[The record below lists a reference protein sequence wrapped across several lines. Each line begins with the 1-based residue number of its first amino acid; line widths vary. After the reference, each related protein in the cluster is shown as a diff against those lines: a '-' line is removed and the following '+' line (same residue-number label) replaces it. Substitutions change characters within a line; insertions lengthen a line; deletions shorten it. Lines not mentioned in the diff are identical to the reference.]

1 MSEFDFYQLLLFVL
15 ILAAV
20 AIPLGSYM
28 ARVFQGERVWL
39 APVLEPVEKAIY
51 ALLGRKS
58 HAPMNWVSY
67 LSAALVFNFFGL
79 VFLMAIL
86 MLQDHLP
93 LNPQHFAATPWH
105 LAFNIAVSFMT
116 NTNWQ
121 SYAGETTLSPLSQ
134 MIGLTV
140 QNFLSG
146 ATGFAVAVAVFRAF
160 TQRENALLGNFYVD
174 VTRVTLYVKL
184 PLALLFAV
192 FLLWQGVP
200 QTFNTSVTATTLE
213 GAQQTIAV
221 GPVASQIAIKM
232 LGSNGGGY
240 FNANGA
246 HPYENPTGLADFV
259 QIISILLL
267 PIAFVVTFGFM
278 IKDKRQAWAILVS
291 MTLLFI
297 VGFIICY
304 TAEANGNHLLAA
316 LGIDQHITNANIGGN
331 MEGKEVRFGIMN
343 STLWT
348 TATSATSN
356 GSVNSM
362 FDSYT
367 PIGGL
372 IPLFNLLIGEVIYG
386 GVGCGMYGMIIYI
399 LITVFIAG
407 LMVGRTPEY
416 LGKKIEA
423 KEVKWA
429 VVAQLLYPVVV
440 LGGGMLA
447 LVLPDAV
454 SSLSASGPHG
464 LTQML
469 YAYASA
475 AANNG
480 SAFAGLNANTL
491 YQNVAIGV
499 GMLIGRFGV
508 IVPILAIAG
517 SLATKKIIPESSGTF
532 PTHGAMFVVLL
543 VSVILMFGG
552 LTYFPVIA
560 LGPIAEHLSQL
571 SQSVM

>member
-1 MSEFDFYQLLLFVL
+1 MSEFDIYQLLLFVF
-15 ILAAV
+15 ILAV
-20 AIPLGSYM
+20 VMIPLGYYM
-28 ARVFQGERVWL
+28 ARIFQGERVWL
-39 APVLEPVEKAIY
+39 SPLVRPAERAFY
-51 ALLGRKS
+51 ALSGIK
-58 HAPMNWVSY
+58 ADGQMNWRGY
-67 LSAALVFNFFGL
+67 LLAAVVFNL
-79 VFLMAIL
+79 VGMLFLMLIL
-86 MLQDHLP
+86 MFQDLLP
-93 LNPQHFAATPWH
+93 LNPQHFAGTPWH
-105 LAFNIAVSFMT
+105 LAFNVAVSFMT

-121 SYAGETTLSPLSQ
+121 SYAGESTLSPLSQ
-134 MIGLTV
+134 MVGLTV
-140 QNFLSG
+140 QNFMSS
-146 ATGFAVAVAVFRAF
+146 ATGLAVAVAVIRSF
-160 TQRENALLGNFYVD
+160 TQRENPNLGNFYVD

-184 PLALLFAV
+184 PLAIIFAV

-246 HPYENPTGLADFV
+246 HPFENPTGLSDFV
-259 QIISILLL
+259 QLVSILLL
-267 PIAFVVTFGFM
+267 PISFVVTFGFM
-278 IKDKRQAWAILVS
+278 IRDKRQAWALLVS
-291 MTLLFI
+291 MTLMFVI
-297 VGFIICY
+297 GFVICY
-304 TAEANGNHLLAA
+304 VAEANGSHVLDA
-316 LGIDQHITNANIGGN
+316 LGVDQHISNANIGGN
-331 MEGKEVRFGIMN
+331 LEGKEVRFGIMN
-343 STLWT
+343 STLWA

-367 PIGGL
+367 ALGGL
-372 IPLFNLLIGEVIYG
+372 VPLFNLLLGEVIYG
-386 GVGCGMYGMIIYI
+386 GVGCGLYGIIIYA

-429 VVAQLLYPVVV
+429 IVAQLLYPVTV

-447 LVLPDAV
+447 LILPDSV

-480 SAFAGLNANTL
+480 SAFGGLSANTL
-491 YQNVAIGV
+491 YQNVALGIV
-499 GMLIGRFGV
+499 MLVGRFGV

-517 SLATKKIIPESSGTF
+517 SLASKKIIPVSNGT
-532 PTHGAMFVVLL
+532 
-543 VSVILMFGG
+543 
-552 LTYFPVIA
+552 
-560 LGPIAEHLSQL
+560 
-571 SQSVM
+571 